1 MKLANHPHFVE
12 LFMDFWSRAN
22 GKTFGHISIDTLKS
36 CSSYKATRTTVI
48 CGCVHLKSRLLI
60 ICSLDILSY
69 VRWLL
74 FPQFVHRQI
83 SVCLSKVDVKVYCC
97 FIIFSYSIQ
106 CCVVVIADFSDFLIA
121 HLQLGHQLLS
131 MYLIFIE

>member
-12 LFMDFWSRAN
+12 LRMV
-22 GKTFGHISIDTLKS
+22 KHL
-36 CSSYKATRTTVI
+36 VI
-48 CGCVHLKSRLLI
+48 FQLIRYNLALHTKQHAPYLYGCVHLKSRLSMT
-60 ICSLDILSY
+60 CSLVILSY

-74 FPQFVHRQI
+74 FPQFVHRKI

-97 FIIFSYSIQ
+97 FVICSYSVQ
-106 CCVVVIADFSDFLIA
+106 YCVVVVDFSDFLIA
-121 HLQLGHQLLS
+121 HLQLVHQLLS